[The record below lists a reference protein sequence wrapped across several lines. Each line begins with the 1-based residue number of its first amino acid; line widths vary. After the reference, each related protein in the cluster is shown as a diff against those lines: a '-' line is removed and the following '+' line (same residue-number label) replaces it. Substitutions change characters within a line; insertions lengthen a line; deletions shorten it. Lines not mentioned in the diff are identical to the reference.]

1 MGEEGLVFAGILF
14 LCIGIGIMT
23 GRIAAWTMIGLGA
36 GFLAMAAVRLLRRA
50 RSRQEK
56 RP

>member
-14 LCIGIGIMT
+14 LSIGIGLMT

-36 GFLAMAAVRLLRRA
+36 GLLAMATIRLLRRTK
-50 RSRQEK
+50 SRHGK
-56 RP
+56 